1 MSFYRW
7 DGDALILDCHLQPK
21 ASNDAFAGLHGERL
35 KIRLTAPPVDGKAN
49 AHLLAFL
56 AESFGVAKSQV
67 SLLSGQQSRQKRV
80 RIQTPATLPAELGL
94 TVRPF

>member
-21 ASNDAFAGLHGERL
+21 ASNNAFVGLHGERL

-49 AHLLAFL
+49 ALLLAFL
-56 AESFGVAKSQV
+56 AEEFAVGKSSV
-67 SLLSGQQSRQKRV
+67 TLLSGQQSRQKRV
-80 RIQTPATLPAELGL
+80 RIQSPARLPELPGL
-94 TVRPF
+94 LARPS